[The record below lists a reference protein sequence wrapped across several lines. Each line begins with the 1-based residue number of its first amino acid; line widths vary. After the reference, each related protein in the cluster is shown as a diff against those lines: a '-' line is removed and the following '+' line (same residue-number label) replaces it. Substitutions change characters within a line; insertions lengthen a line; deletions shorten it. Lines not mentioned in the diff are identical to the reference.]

1 MKTIFKRPPIISYKR
16 DKSLNWRHAYKS
28 KNWCKLRQLI
38 LRHNHKTTLGA
49 CASLSL
55 TSSVL
60 NWKNQNST
68 SVTKDLKN
76 RFIFYCQKKK
86 RKPDAKKRKNQKP
99 LTDSNLQKPKNR
111 PKRWPKPKIPT
122 RPSPNSNPWPCLL
135 ITSWFMHAV
144 VGVRKKISKWVKD
157 HRFLADQFVSIVQDC
172 PKDKD
177 Q

>member
-16 DKSLNWRHAYKS
+16 DKSLNWRHACKS

-76 RFIFYCQKKK
+76 RFIFYCQKKNENQMLQNGK
-86 RKPDAKKRKNQKP
+86 TRNRWRTATWPKKVEKPKF
-99 LTDSNLQKPKNR
+99 LLQNPKNR

-144 VGVRKKISKWVKD
+144 VGVRKK
-157 HRFLADQFVSIVQDC
+157 
-172 PKDKD
+172 
-177 Q
+177 